1 MAPSPPPSIGVHTC
15 KGWQGLATSGELICC
30 RTHSPATEAGWLNY
44 RDWSGRDAREP
55 FQKSCGSGQ
64 NFCPVETNFKLNFGG
79 GIVHFV

>member
-15 KGWQGLATSGELICC
+15 KGWQGLATSGVLICC

-55 FQKSCGSGQ
+55 FQKSREGKLTGSRSHEERGS
-64 NFCPVETNFKLNFGG
+64 ERGAKD
-79 GIVHFV
+79 